1 MCDNAL
7 TASVPGEYAHHC
19 PRGKT
24 RFDLTHWESHPKP
37 ARQPRDATC
46 GLASTT
52 PPSSLSH
59 ATKDH
64 IMTATATTTKPAA
77 PTATVIHPACEHHH
91 LAAARHVAAAYHHLQ
106 AIDQHNDCHHDAAKA
121 HAETAQ
127 AESASAQKHSVTAAA
142 HSKK

>member
-1 MCDNAL
+1 MYATVL
-7 TASVPGEYAHHC
+7 TASVPGEYTHHR

-24 RFDLTHWESHPKP
+24 RFDLTHRESHPKQ

-46 GLASTT
+46 ALASTT

-64 IMTATATTTKPAA
+64 IMTATTTKPAA

-121 HAETAQ
+121 HSETAQ
-127 AESASAQKHSVTAAA
+127 AESASAQKHSATAAA